1 MSFSDLWSCFYIRR
15 EICGGLVREEDVL
28 KCDYRCPASTA
39 SWENLE
45 GDGEPSQSAQFLNM
59 LEILFR
65 VVREDVQVKIG
76 SVVWVEEAEEQ
87 LQPLSKERNLLC
99 LLLLLLVG
107 TSEVSETLEEPGPGL
122 LKSI

>member
-1 MSFSDLWSCFYIRR
+1 MSCLHSILG
-15 EICGGLVREEDVL
+15 EH
-28 KCDYRCPASTA
+28 
-39 SWENLE
+39 LE

-76 SVVWVEEAEEQ
+76 SVVWVDEAEEQ
-87 LQPLSKERNLLC
+87 RNLLC

-107 TSEVSETLEEPGPGL
+107 TSEVSETLEEPGQGL

>member
-1 MSFSDLWSCFYIRR
+1 
-15 EICGGLVREEDVL
+15 
-28 KCDYRCPASTA
+28 
-39 SWENLE
+39 
-45 GDGEPSQSAQFLNM
+45 M

>member
-1 MSFSDLWSCFYIRR
+1 VSCLHSILG
-15 EICGGLVREEDVL
+15 EH
-28 KCDYRCPASTA
+28 
-39 SWENLE
+39 LE